1 MNSLEDFKENT
12 LQRVTRLEERQ
23 DNTDKRLEDLTREG
37 KVLGKLATL
46 MELQVESN
54 KRQDEQMQKQN
65 ETMLKMS
72 HSMEKM
78 SDSYE
83 KLDGRVGKLE
93 TNDSDKKIDLGAWAK
108 NFIMVSIPSIVV
120 GIVLAY
126 VALKLKS

>member
-1 MNSLEDFKENT
+1 MNLLEDFKEDA
-12 LQRVTRLEERQ
+12 LQRITRLEGRA
-23 DNTDKRLEDLTREG
+23 DHTDKKLEELYQDG
-37 KVLGKLATL
+37 KVLGKLTTL

-93 TNDSDKKIDLGAWAK
+93 TNDSNKKIDLG
-108 NFIMVSIPSIVV
+108 
-120 GIVLAY
+120 VLAKHVLFSVVPTLIAAY
-126 VALKLKS
+126 FLIRLGLK

>member
-1 MNSLEDFKENT
+1 MDDFKEST

-23 DNTDKRLEDLTREG
+23 DNTDKKIEELTNDN
-37 KVLGKLATL
+37 KVLGRLTML
-46 MELQVESN
+46 MEMQVESN

-83 KLDGRVGKLE
+83 KLDGRVGSLE
-93 TNDSDKKIDLGAWAK
+93 KIQSDNKVADWFKTKMSNLLFKIVPTIIATLIGAYLLMR
-108 NFIMVSIPSIVV
+108 F
-120 GIVLAY
+120 G
-126 VALKLKS
+126 LK

>member
-1 MNSLEDFKENT
+1 MEDFKENA
-12 LQRVTRLEERQ
+12 LQRITRLEERQ
-23 DNTDKRLEDLTREG
+23 DNTDKRMDQLSQDG
-37 KVLGKLATL
+37 KVLGKLTTL

-54 KRQDEQMQKQN
+54 KRQDEQMQKQH

-93 TNDSDKKIDLGAWAK
+93 TNDSDKKIDLGTWAK

-120 GIVLAY
+120 GIVLSY